1 MAHALREGWGCLLP
15 ALWRSTTNR
24 MSVAH
29 RAEVSISGGK
39 KPVLEKFEK
48 GEKVMKKWGMIVL
61 IGCLFVVPSLAQA
74 QLDKMLD
81 RFIDKGESRIRPENL
96 RVLQLEISPDPIRE
110 GQRVGFRATIS
121 NDSRNSERV
130 TIFIKDKDEIVGEGR
145 DIPLRPGDNQIN
157 FPESSYRF
165 SRSDH
170 CFTVE
175 VDIEHTRSP
184 IDLAKQFCAKRT
196 NLGWTL
202 SDKGIVS
209 DRGIG
214 PLYVEELEIFPDPV
228 IPGQE
233 IQFKIR
239 LRNDGR
245 PIRGNVRI
253 QDRDQ
258 LVAQVENFPIPR
270 GYTEFQFSRSRY
282 IFQRFDTCFTVL
294 VDVERTAY
302 PVDASR
308 KFCAKPTGWTLRP

>member
-1 MAHALREGWGCLLP
+1 
-15 ALWRSTTNR
+15 
-24 MSVAH
+24 
-29 RAEVSISGGK
+29 
-39 KPVLEKFEK
+39 
-48 GEKVMKKWGMIVL
+48 MKQWGMLVF

-81 RFIDKGESRIRPENL
+81 RLIDKGESGIRPENL
-96 RVLQLEISPDPIRE
+96 RVLQLEVSPDPVRE
-110 GQRVGFRATIS
+110 GQRVGFRVTIA
-121 NDSRNSERV
+121 NGSRNSGRV
-130 TIFIKDKDEIVGEGR
+130 TLAIKDKDELISEVR
-145 DIPLRPGDNQIN
+145 DATLRPGDNQVN
-157 FPESSYRF
+157 FPETSYRF

-175 VDIEHTRSP
+175 ADIEHTRSS

-202 SDKGIVS
+202 SDSGMVS

-214 PLYVEELEIFPDPV
+214 PLYVEELEIYPDPA

-245 PIRGNVRI
+245 PTRGTVRI

-258 LVAQVENFPIPR
+258 LVVQVEDVSIAR
-270 GYTEFQFSRSRY
+270 GSTEFQFSRSRY

-308 KFCAKPTGWTLRP
+308 KFCAKPVGWTLRP

>member
-1 MAHALREGWGCLLP
+1 
-15 ALWRSTTNR
+15 
-24 MSVAH
+24 
-29 RAEVSISGGK
+29 
-39 KPVLEKFEK
+39 
-48 GEKVMKKWGMIVL
+48 MKKWGLIVF
-61 IGCLFVVPSLAQA
+61 IGCLFLVPSLAQA
-74 QLDKMLD
+74 QLDKMLNQ
-81 RFIDKGESRIRPENL
+81 FIDKGESGIRPENL
-96 RVLQLEISPDPIRE
+96 RVLQLEITPDPVRE
-110 GQRVGFRATIS
+110 GQRVSFRATIA
-121 NDSRNSERV
+121 NDSRNSGR
-130 TIFIKDKDEIVGEGR
+130 ISIDIKDGPEIVGEGR

-165 SRSDH
+165 SRSDP

-175 VDIEHTRSP
+175 VDIERTRSP

-196 NLGWTL
+196 NVGWSM
-202 SDKGIVS
+202 SDRGIVSDRGVVS

-214 PLYVEELEIFPDPV
+214 PLRVEELEISPDPA

-233 IQFKIR
+233 IQFKVK